1 MLKVRSVKNNKI
13 IKSNR
18 RRLESLSGF
27 AQFRKDILSFN
38 KQLGLNGVD
47 FYNLRNLKKA
57 KFDALVVAGMGGSG
71 LVGDVLKSVQ
81 EDINLNVPV
90 ILWKDYGLPEIH
102 HKNPFYL
109 FVSFSGNTEETLSGL
124 SGAAKKGSVAII
136 AGGGELERRGRAL
149 KLPMAVFN
157 QGSLTPRQSSGKM
170 SYISF
175 KLLKLAFPALKVPA
189 YSLKSPGAFEGLGR
203 KIAAQI
209 KNKTVLVYTDIK
221 NQGLGYILK
230 IKLNETAKVKSFQN
244 ILPEMSHNE
253 INSFEKNNSG
263 VAAVFLKS
271 SAGKIGKSQ
280 KRLAKKFSIVEKLLK
295 QLGVKVVEV
304 NLKGKNNLENNFQA
318 MVLSDWISYYA
329 AKANKVNPYQTK
341 IIDDLKKLM
350 NK

>member
-1 MLKVRSVKNNKI
+1 MADN
-13 IKSNR
+13 
-18 RRLESLSGF
+18 F
-27 AQFRKDILSFN
+27 TQFKKDILSFN
-38 KQLGLNGVD
+38 KQLSLNGVD
-47 FYNLRNLKKA
+47 FYNLRNFKKA
-57 KFDALVVAGMGGSG
+57 KFDALVIAGMGGSG
-71 LVGDVLKSVQ
+71 LVGNVLKSVQ
-81 EDINLNVPV
+81 GDIHLNVPV
-90 ILWKDYGLPEIH
+90 ILWKDYGLPKIH

-109 FVSFSGNTEETLSGL
+109 FISFSGNTEETLSGL
-124 SGAAKKGSVAII
+124 SEAVKKGGVAII
-136 AGGGELERRGRAL
+136 VGGGELEKRGRAL

-189 YSLKSPGAFEGLGR
+189 YSLKSPRSSESLGR

-209 KNKTVLVYTDIK
+209 KNKTVLVYTDTK
-221 NQGLGYILK
+221 DQCLGYILK

-263 VAAVFLKS
+263 VAAVFLRAS
-271 SAGKIGKSQ
+271 VGKSGKYQ
-280 KRLAKKFSIVEKLLK
+280 ERLAKKFSIVEKLLK
-295 QLGVKVVEV
+295 QLRVEVVEI
-304 NLKGKNNLENNFQA
+304 NLKGKNNLENNFQM

-341 IIDDLKKLM
+341 IIENLKKLM
-350 NK
+350 KK